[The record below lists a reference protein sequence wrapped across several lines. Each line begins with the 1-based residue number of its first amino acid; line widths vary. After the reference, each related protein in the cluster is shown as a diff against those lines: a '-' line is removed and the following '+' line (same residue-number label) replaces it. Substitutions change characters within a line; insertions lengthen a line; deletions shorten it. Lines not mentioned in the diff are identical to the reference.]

1 MRRYHFDLIDTN
13 SVTDVTG
20 AILDNDKHARKFAL
34 GLAREARQGR
44 PDLIGQGYEIR
55 VRSES
60 GDEISRLALD
70 QPPKD
75 GAGS

>member
-13 SVTDVTG
+13 NVTGVTG
-20 AILDNDKHARKFAL
+20 AILDDDNHARKVAL
-34 GLAREARQGR
+34 RLARQARQGR
-44 PDLIGQGYEIR
+44 PDLMGHGYEIR

-70 QPPKD
+70 QLPKD
-75 GAGS
+75 GNGG